1 MRSNLN
7 FNPRDNFG
15 NISSF
20 IKIIKNK
27 QFDKLIN
34 IDGIGETQ
42 LNSLKNFFSDQLNV
56 RIVTELQN
64 VMHIESQSL
73 VKDGVLKNKSF
84 MFTGK
89 LEGISRAEAKS
100 LVEKNSGIT
109 LSNVGKNLNYLVIGS
124 KPTKR
129 KVDKAKTLGVNIIS
143 LEDLKKLL
151 N

>member
-1 MRSNLN
+1 MQKWPLGTHKGLCNRAKM
-7 FNPRDNFG
+7 
-15 NISSF
+15 SF
-20 IKIIKNK
+20 TVKKCRFFK
-27 QFDKLIN
+27 EKVTFSTFCVELYP
-34 IDGIGETQ
+34 
-42 LNSLKNFFSDQLNV
+42 KNFFSDQLNV
-56 RIVTELQN
+56 KIITELQN
-64 VMHIESQSL
+64 IISIKSQSL
-73 VKDGVLKNKSF
+73 AKNGILKNKSF

-100 LVEKNSGIT
+100 LIEKNSGIT

-129 KVDKAKTLGVNIIS
+129 KVDKAKTLGINIIS